1 MKEKKIPREE
11 LKTFV
16 DNLTLSDDAA
26 FAIGFDDNV
35 SGVQFLVSTITERK
49 DIRVESARAQ
59 VSVRVVNGHSV
70 TFDILA
76 RDRSGALIDIE
87 MQKMHGVSRKEFG
100 QRMEYYS
107 SVLAWKALLRGEG
120 YTSMRERIVIFI
132 VDSDIF
138 GKGKAVYRFRT
149 REDDGFGL
157 VDDTGCTMYVA
168 NMAYRGRIR
177 EDLRAFYADL
187 AKREIEEMECPDM
200 REALWRVKGNEER
213 RMEAYNILGDFG
225 VKLYDE
231 GIEKGKEEGLERG
244 KAEGRNDEKAEIA
257 RKMMKLNY
265 PISAITDL
273 TGFTI
278 DEITDIASKPEQ

>member
-26 FAIGFDDNV
+26 FAIDFDDNV

-120 YTSMRERIVIFI
+120 YRSMRERIVIFI

-138 GKGKAVYRFRT
+138 GKGKARHP
-149 REDDGFGL
+149 L
-157 VDDTGCTMYVA
+157 H
-168 NMAYRGRIR
+168 
-177 EDLRAFYADL
+177 
-187 AKREIEEMECPDM
+187 PQ
-200 REALWRVKGNEER
+200 
-213 RMEAYNILGDFG
+213 
-225 VKLYDE
+225 
-231 GIEKGKEEGLERG
+231 EGLLGSLGQG
-244 KAEGRNDEKAEIA
+244 KSPG
-257 RKMMKLNY
+257 
-265 PISAITDL
+265 PC
-273 TGFTI
+273 
-278 DEITDIASKPEQ
+278 P

>member
-26 FAIGFDDNV
+26 FAIGFDGNV

-49 DIRVESARAQ
+49 DIRVD
-59 VSVRVVNGHSV
+59 V

-231 GIEKGKEEGLERG
+231 GIEKGKEEGLEKG
-244 KAEGRNDEKAEIA
+244 KVEIA
-257 RKMMKLNY
+257 MKMLKLGL
-265 PISAITDL
+265 PLSTISASTEL
-273 TGFTI
+273 SEE
-278 DEITDIASKPEQ
+278 EITELAGKLG